1 MRWLVPENMLDTTTR
16 YVIDYDLSDTSI
28 CIFGN
33 MDCGKSLTLMYLS
46 RKILRLNNSSRILV
60 LVYRNLEVEK
70 FRKGFSEI
78 GIRIKVLT
86 YWQFRK
92 ESNHYDYILCD
103 DVHLISQSL
112 LAEIKKVTNHI
123 IVTINPNLKIFDFDP
138 LTQEPLLTI
147 EQVREALHPKEFELI
162 YNHHNFD
169 GYIIGL
175 SELILNKDLTK
186 PIMNSHLT
194 NSCQRQQV
202 RIYEGSCVDEEVQF
216 IIKESKKCL
225 RCGFTSAILLATNR
239 DMLNFAQ
246 ALIKQEGKD
255 PWNEVLN
262 KWGRIDYNNLN
273 QYLISNDINYQ
284 CLGSSYGQLSDL
296 ENKINIMTYH
306 GSMGFKYDNVFLPY
320 VNSRLYISPSDEVSK
335 NVFVLAMTRALRN
348 LYLVYSGSMHPY
360 LLLIKDKC
368 VRLHCIDSI
377 NSNMNN
383 DNNFAI

>member
-1 MRWLVPENMLDTTTR
+1 MSWLVPENMLDGSTR
-16 YVIDYDLSDTSI
+16 NIIDYDLSETSI
-28 CIFGN
+28 CISGN

-46 RKILRLNNSSRILV
+46 GKIIRLNNSSRILV
-60 LVYRNLEVEK
+60 LVYRNIEVEK
-70 FRKGFSEI
+70 FKRSFSEI
-78 GIRIKVLT
+78 GIKIKVLT

-92 ESNHYDYILCD
+92 ESSHYDYILCD
-103 DVHLISQSL
+103 DVQLISQSL
-112 LAEIKKVTNHI
+112 LTEIKKVTNHI
-123 IVTINPNLKIFDFDP
+123 IVTINPNLKIFDLDP
-138 LTQEPLLTI
+138 QTQEPLLTI
-147 EQVREALHPKEFELI
+147 EQVRETLHPKEFELI
-162 YNHHNFD
+162 YNHHNYD

-175 SELILNKDLTK
+175 SELILNKDLIK
-186 PIMNSHLT
+186 PIINSRQ
-194 NSCQRQQV
+194 CQQV
-202 RIYEGSCVDEEVQF
+202 RICEASCVNEEVQF
-216 IIKESKKCL
+216 IIKESEKCL

-262 KWGRIDYNNLN
+262 KWGRIDYNSLN

-320 VNSRLYISPSDEVSK
+320 VNSSLYISPSDEVSK
-335 NVFVLAMTRALRN
+335 NVFVLAMTRALHN
-348 LYLVYSGSMHPY
+348 LYLVFSGSMHPY

-383 DNNFAI
+383 DNIFAI

>member
-1 MRWLVPENMLDTTTR
+1 MGWLVPENMWDPTTR
-16 YVIDYDLSDTSI
+16 NVIEYGLSDTTI
-28 CIFGN
+28 CISGN
-33 MDCGKSLTLMYLS
+33 MDCGKSFTLMCLI
-46 RKILRLNNSSRILV
+46 RKILRLNNISRILV
-60 LVYRNLEVEK
+60 LVYRNVEVEK
-70 FRKGFSEI
+70 FRKAFSEI
-78 GIRIKVLT
+78 GIRTKVLT

-92 ESNHYDYILCD
+92 APNHYDYILCD
-103 DVHLISQSL
+103 DVQLISQKL
-112 LAEIKKVTNHI
+112 LSEIRKMTTHI
-123 IVTINPNLKIFDFDP
+123 IVTINPYLKLFEYDP
-138 LTQEPLLTI
+138 QIKEPLLTI
-147 EQVREALHPKEFELI
+147 EQVRETLHPKEFELK
-162 YNHHNFD
+162 YYHHNYD
-169 GYIIGL
+169 GNIIGL
-175 SELILNKDLTK
+175 SELILNKNLTK
-186 PIMNSHLT
+186 PIMNSM
-194 NSCQRQQV
+194 NSRQRQQV

-216 IIKESKKCL
+216 IIKESEKCL
-225 RCGFTSAILLATNR
+225 RCGSTSAILLATNR

-284 CLGSSYGQLSDL
+284 CLGSSYGQLTDL
-296 ENKINIMTYH
+296 ENKVNIMTYH

-320 VNSRLYISPSDEVSK
+320 LNSSLYISPSDEASK

-348 LYLVYSGSMHPY
+348 LYLVFSGSMHPY

-383 DNNFAI
+383 DNIFAI